1 MPGRKERKNKTGQR
15 RLKATGPLLAVL
27 AVAALAV
34 VIVSVGLLSLA
45 AAPEPVVPLASRF
58 YDIDQNLITTVSV
71 ENRIELPLAKIP
83 QQMRD
88 AVIAIEDERFYTH
101 HGFDLIGIA
110 RSTVRNLTAG
120 RIVQGAS
127 TITQQLARNVFL
139 THEVTFTRKIKEIF
153 LALQLERK
161 YTKEQIL
168 EMYLNTIYF
177 GHGAYGVEVA
187 ARTFFNAGV
196 SDLSLAETA
205 FLAGLPRGP
214 SYYSPYSHFDRAKE
228 RQEVILNQMAALG
241 YISQTEADTAKAAEI
256 AIADKRTQAKT
267 GAYFI
272 DHIVRYITDKYP
284 EGADMVYREGLEIY
298 TTMDLEL
305 QAAADKAFAAGLPAG
320 APDAAGVVQPQGA
333 LVAIDPKTGYVKALI
348 GGRDINNT
356 KLNRA
361 VQSFRQ
367 PGSAF
372 KPFVYTAAIDS
383 GAFTAATMYRCEPT
397 TFTFDNQIWEPTD
410 YGSEKFHY
418 ADLTL
423 RDALRISDNIVS
435 AKLMQAVTPARAVEY
450 ARRMGIKS
458 ELRPHLSLVL
468 GTSEVSPLEMAA
480 GYCPLANGGYRVEP
494 LFVLQ
499 IKNRN
504 GKVLEDNHPRLTKIL
519 DERTAYIVTDMLKGV
534 VRPGGTAAGVAG
546 RLSRPAAGKTGSTD
560 NYVDAWFI
568 GYTPDLVM
576 SVYAGHDNPANA
588 IGRGGGSVGAPIFAA
603 AVQEGMADVPANDF
617 PRPAGIIDVNID
629 PTTGFLA
636 GPFCPE
642 TRTEIFLAGTEP
654 REVCPVHTIFDL
666 PGQIFDPDLL
676 NRPGFQAPPEP
687 DGNETETEDE
697 DGESDE
703 DPAAEPPA
711 QGFAPGEPPL
721 APAANPTEDTARETE
736 PAEPA
741 ENGQQGLMD

>member
-1 MPGRKERKNKTGQR
+1 MPGRKERKKKVKR
-15 RLKATGPLLAVL
+15 RWLKATGPLFAVL
-27 AVAALAV
+27 LVAALAFT
-34 VIVSVGLLSLA
+34 IVFVGLLSLA
-45 AAPEPVVPLASRF
+45 ATPEPVVPLASRF
-58 YDIDQNLITTVSV
+58 YDSEKKLITTVSV
-71 ENRIELPLAKIP
+71 ENRIELPLAQIP
-83 QQMRD
+83 RQMQD
-88 AVIAIEDERFYTH
+88 AVIAIEDERFYSH
-101 HGFDLIGIA
+101 HGFDMIGIA

-139 THEVTFTRKIKEIF
+139 TREKTFTRKIKEIF

-161 YTKEQIL
+161 YTKEKIL

-187 ARTFFNAGV
+187 AQTFFGKGAGE
-196 SDLSLAETA
+196 LSLAETA

-214 SYYSPYSHFDRAKE
+214 SYYSPYSHFDRAKG

-241 YISQTEADTAKAAEI
+241 YIKPEQAAAAKAE
-256 AIADKRTQAKT
+256 AIAVVDRRPQAKT

-272 DHIVRYITDKYP
+272 DYIVRYIADKYP

-298 TTMDLEL
+298 TTMDLDL
-305 QAAADKAFAAGLPAG
+305 QTAADKAFAAGLPAG
-320 APDAAGVVQPQGA
+320 APDAEGVEQPQGA

-383 GAFTAATMYRCEPT
+383 GAFTAATIYRCEPT

-410 YGSEKFHY
+410 YGAEKYHY

-423 RDALRISDNIVS
+423 RDALRLSDNIVS
-435 AKLMQAVTPARAVEY
+435 SKLMQAVGPAKAIDY
-450 ARRMGIKS
+450 AHRMGIKS
-458 ELRPHLSLVL
+458 ELRAHLSLVL

-504 GKVLEDNHPRLTKIL
+504 GKILEDNRPRLTKVL

-534 VRPGGTAAGVAG
+534 VRPGGTAGSVAS

-560 NYVDAWFI
+560 NYRDAWFV
-568 GYTPDLVM
+568 GYTPDIVI
-576 SVYAGHDNPANA
+576 SVYAGHDNPSTP

-603 AVQEGMADVPANDF
+603 AVREGMADVPASDF
-617 PRPAGIIDVNID
+617 PRPAGVAEVNID
-629 PTTGFLA
+629 PATGLLA

-642 TRTEIFLAGTEP
+642 TRTEIFLGGTEP
-654 REVCPVHTIFDL
+654 RAICSIHTIFDL
-666 PGQIFDPDLL
+666 PGQIFGPDLFGQ
-676 NRPGFQAPPEP
+676 PGALPSPESGAGGAKPENEAEPPTQGLAP
-687 DGNETETEDE
+687 
-697 DGESDE
+697 
-703 DPAAEPPA
+703 AEPPA
-711 QGFAPGEPPL
+711 APTSNPDETQETDPEEISDLQDLPDRIRR
-721 APAANPTEDTARETE
+721 AAG
-736 PAEPA
+736 AE
-741 ENGQQGLMD
+741 E